1 MLQGGGKPQF
11 RTWFGA
17 EVTLVE
23 HLALYGAF
31 HRSPLNRALHATGLP
46 LILYAAFL
54 AVLAVQSSGAPAAL
68 ASLGTDLALTVG
80 LAALVAYLVLD
91 VVVAVATAVWV
102 LGLWWLALLTASLL
116 PSAQALVAAAGL
128 SVVGWVSTVG
138 LGHGRYEATIETD
151 GRRVSSNVY
160 FARGLFV
167 LRDNGRKVGMW
178 AAATQFAISPF
189 HLTLSALFALSYRTD
204 LNAQVGAETRR
215 CLERLQRGQP
225 PLARVA
231 LERAPI

>member
-1 MLQGGGKPQF
+1 MLQRGGGAQF

-23 HLALYGAF
+23 HLALYGTF
-31 HRSPLNRALHATGLP
+31 HRSPLNRALHAAGLP

-54 AVLAVQSSGAPAAL
+54 GVLAFQSSGVSAPL
-68 ASLGTDLALTVG
+68 ASIGTTLALTVG
-80 LAALVAYLVLD
+80 LAALVGYLVLD
-91 VVVAVATAVWV
+91 VVVAAATAVWV
-102 LGLWWLALLTASLL
+102 FGLWWLAELTASLL
-116 PSAQALVAAAGL
+116 PSAQALAGAVGI
-128 SVVGWVSTVG
+128 SIVGWVSTVG

-151 GRRVSSNVY
+151 GRCVSSNVY

-167 LRDNGRKVGMW
+167 LKGNGRKVGMW

-215 CLERLQRGQP
+215 CLERLRRGQP
-225 PLARVA
+225 PLA
-231 LERAPI
+231 L